1 MRTEQPGPQ
10 ATFNT
15 GNSGNTVG
23 LTASN
28 HRGFPPRRHS
38 LSALRGKVSLRREGS
53 VWAQSTWQAVHYH
66 GDRLPG
72 QPLLKARVGWG
83 SEGPHPILGRCT
95 AQKKAGSKGGSL
107 IALLATCRGCC
118 TRARQGLPGSQEIS
132 PNMAARTGPSPHSHP
147 WWLSSTSSYLTD
159 SSPQPPSGGHNTQE
173 GSSLPQ
179 TKTKVLPGRPTL
191 LAGGPRP
198 VSLPSPHFH
207 LLLQKWGHSPNNSEG
222 RKRVQGGGRA
232 RL

>member
-10 ATFNT
+10 VVFNT

-53 VWAQSTWQAVHYH
+53 VWAQSTWQAVRYH
-66 GDRLPG
+66 GDRLLG

-132 PNMAARTGPSPHSHP
+132 PNMAARTGLSPHSHP
-147 WWLSSTSSYLTD
+147 RWLSSTSPYLTD
-159 SSPQPPSGGHNTQE
+159 SSPPTSFRGTQHPRGKLPPTGKDQGTAGKTHSPGWGPQACLFALPTPPSPPPKMGAQ
-173 GSSLPQ
+173 
-179 TKTKVLPGRPTL
+179 
-191 LAGGPRP
+191 
-198 VSLPSPHFH
+198 
-207 LLLQKWGHSPNNSEG
+207 PNNSEG
-222 RKRVQGGGRA
+222 RKRVQGGGPA